1 MDKKKSFFYFPTW
14 TLILICI
21 LFMGATVFEIFL
33 ILNLDSFE
41 TITVNGVEHS
51 KGSQE
56 YLAGL
61 KTMKQTFG
69 ASAIL
74 TLLLSV
80 AVGWFGY
87 KRIKAK

>member
-1 MDKKKSFFYFPTW
+1 MNKKKSFFYFPTW

-21 LFMGATVFEIFL
+21 LFMGATIFDIFL

-41 TITVNGVEHS
+41 TITVNGVEHP
-51 KGSQE
+51 KGSQG

-69 ASAIL
+69 AAAIL
-74 TLLLSV
+74 TLPLSF
-80 AVGWFGY
+80 AAGWFGY